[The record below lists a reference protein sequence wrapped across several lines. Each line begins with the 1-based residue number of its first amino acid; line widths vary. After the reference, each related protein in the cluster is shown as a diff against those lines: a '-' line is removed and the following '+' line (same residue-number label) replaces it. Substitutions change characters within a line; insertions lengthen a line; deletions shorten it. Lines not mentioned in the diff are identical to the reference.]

1 MAVPRQT
8 AFLSFC
14 SLALLCGCSVVP
26 GGKAPPD
33 PPPDRVLKDLLRYAD
48 QVALLT
54 TVATREFEQRAA
66 TPVAAIQGAE
76 WRLEFMRLSSQY
88 AASASTLEAL
98 FDLSLLV
105 TLAGWM
111 QEDQWIP
118 AVYGEAARPMQV
130 AMAHLAQEGFQLLQR
145 NCDKK
150 QVADWRE
157 VLRLWREQNPQ
168 LTRMSLLKLPTFAT
182 LMEQLPAA
190 SSSSLL
196 GVVGLDPLAC
206 LEPTAREI
214 ERSRE
219 VAERAL
225 FFIERAPRLLTL
237 EIEMGLL
244 RARGSEEVRQALS
257 DLDRVTATL
266 ESFAVT
272 AASLPADISKERE
285 AAVRQVSEVLAQ
297 QRAGL
302 LNDLT
307 TASAPLG
314 SVLQQT
320 QGALTAGERMSAELT
335 GTVRAVDAFVGKLG
349 GPAKTAAEAAAV
361 PPAAPAQPAP
371 PAKPF
376 DINEYGAAVER
387 VGVTANQ
394 LTALINT
401 LDERLPEVQ
410 RVLDETT
417 ARGERAISHATTQLL
432 VAGLILIAAAAL
444 AVLLVR
450 YFSARRRA

>member
-1 MAVPRQT
+1 
-8 AFLSFC
+8 
-14 SLALLCGCSVVP
+14 
-26 GGKAPPD
+26 
-33 PPPDRVLKDLLRYAD
+33 
-48 QVALLT
+48 
-54 TVATREFEQRAA
+54 
-66 TPVAAIQGAE
+66 
-76 WRLEFMRLSSQY
+76 
-88 AASASTLEAL
+88 
-98 FDLSLLV
+98 
-105 TLAGWM
+105 M
-111 QEDQWIP
+111 Q
-118 AVYGEAARPMQV
+118 
-130 AMAHLAQEGFQLLQR
+130 
-145 NCDKK
+145 
-150 QVADWRE
+150 
-157 VLRLWREQNPQ
+157 
-168 LTRMSLLKLPTFAT
+168 
-182 LMEQLPAA
+182 QLPAA

-196 GVVGLDPLAC
+196 GVVGLDPLAG

-225 FFIERAPRLLTL
+225 FFIERAPRLMTL

-244 RARGSEEVRQALS
+244 RARGSEEVRLALS

-272 AASLPADISKERE
+272 AANLTADISKERE
-285 AAVRQVSEVLAQ
+285 AAVHQVSEVLAQ

-314 SVLQQT
+314 SMLQQT
-320 QGALTAGERMSAELT
+320 QGALAAGERMSAELT
-335 GTVRAVDAFVGKLG
+335 GTVHAVDAFVGKLA
-349 GPAKTAAEAAAV
+349 GPPKTAAEAAAAPP
-361 PPAAPAQPAP
+361 PPAEPAP

-401 LDERLPEVQ
+401 LDQRLPEVQ

-417 ARGERAISHATTQLL
+417 ARGERAITHATTQLL
-432 VAGLILIAAAAL
+432 IAGLILIAATAV

-450 YFSARRRA
+450 YFGARRRASSGP

>member
-1 MAVPRQT
+1 M
-8 AFLSFC
+8 
-14 SLALLCGCSVVP
+14 LALLSGCSVVP
-26 GGKAPPD
+26 GGKAPPE

-54 TVATREFEQRAA
+54 TVATREFEQRAE
-66 TPVAAIQGAE
+66 TPAAVVQAAE

-130 AMAHLAQEGFQLLQR
+130 AMTHLAQEGFQLLQR

-150 QVADWRE
+150 QVADWKE

-168 LTRMSLLKLPTFAT
+168 LSRMSLLKLPTFAT
-182 LMEQLPAA
+182 LMQQLPAA

-196 GVVGLDPLAC
+196 GVVGLDPLAG

-225 FFIERAPRLLTL
+225 FFIERAPRLMTL

-244 RARGSEEVRQALS
+244 RARGSEEVRLALS

-272 AASLPADISKERE
+272 AANLTADISKERE
-285 AAVRQVSEVLAQ
+285 AAVHQVSEVLAQ

-314 SVLQQT
+314 SMLQQT
-320 QGALTAGERMSAELT
+320 QGALAAGERMSAELT
-335 GTVRAVDAFVGKLG
+335 GTVHAVDAFVGKLA
-349 GPAKTAAEAAAV
+349 GPPKTAAEAAAAPP
-361 PPAAPAQPAP
+361 PPAEPAP

-401 LDERLPEVQ
+401 LDQRLPEVQ

-417 ARGERAISHATTQLL
+417 ARGERAITHATTQLL
-432 VAGLILIAAAAL
+432 IAGLILIAATAV

-450 YFSARRRA
+450 YFGARRRASSGP